1 MSLKLMVL
9 RFSRV
14 DPPMPRPITVPTTVV
29 VVVLLSV
36 LEQIFSNDSDC
47 DEDADEEASEE
58 EDGEEYNPEDEET
71 TEDDDDDD
79 YDAAAAAADDE
90 DDVQTFVSRNG
101 QIQWCS
107 VPCDNNR
114 GVGGAAAAAKSNRP
128 VAEVPEDMRP
138 GPTRQAVGQAR
149 DILSTFRLFF
159 TPEIED
165 IILEMTNLEGHR
177 TTQHRPKHPTPH
189 NPVRGRGVRSAPQRR
204 TVKHTRC
211 APGVTNTSAKAVRTH
226 TVPHV
231 PTGPLPAAPE
241 QQLS

>member
-1 MSLKLMVL
+1 MSAV
-9 RFSRV
+9 RF
-14 DPPMPRPITVPTTVV
+14 TAKQ
-29 VVVLLSV
+29 V

-90 DDVQTFVSRNG
+90 DNVQVEQVERETFVSRNG

-165 IILEMTNLEGHR
+165 IILEMTNLEGR
-177 TTQHRPKHPTPH
+177 KRCQVCPT
-189 NPVRGRGVRSAPQRR
+189 
-204 TVKHTRC
+204 KKDC
-211 APGVTNTSAKAVRTH
+211 KTH
-226 TVPHV
+226 TVCTRCNKYICKGCSHPYC
-231 PTGPLPAAPE
+231 PTCSNWAFSERGTVRPGGHGVCTE
-241 QQLS
+241 YQDNGR